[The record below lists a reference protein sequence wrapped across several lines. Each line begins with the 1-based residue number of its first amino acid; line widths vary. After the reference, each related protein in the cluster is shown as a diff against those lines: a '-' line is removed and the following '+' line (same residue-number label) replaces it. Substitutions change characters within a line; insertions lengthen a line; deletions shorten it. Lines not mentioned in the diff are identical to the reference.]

1 MNHLK
6 IAEAVG
12 SPITYIHT
20 LMTINDS
27 RMCLTIV
34 MCCAIHSTYDNEVGW
49 YCNLFHKYLGTSVLL
64 VYVFLLI
71 LSHNFFITE

>member
-6 IAEAVG
+6 IVEAVG
-12 SPITYIHT
+12 SPI
-20 LMTINDS
+20 NDFP
-27 RMCLTIV
+27 MCLTIV

-64 VYVFLLI
+64 VYVFYSFCLI
-71 LSHNFFITE
+71 IFYC